1 MLQQISLALLLS
13 SSYVTITLAAVEAFS
28 SPSSLPQ
35 RIITTSKLCENI
47 KLSNTDESSSS
58 SSTLSRVRYRR
69 ADPDDKL
76 PKTLDSLIS
85 ISATDQIIVLA
96 EDSVKIINNNR
107 IIAWAKIQSIG
118 YAAIPDATTTA
129 SAQVFEDDDNYN
141 NNYYNSLQRR
151 EVVLSS
157 TGMIE
162 SDVNEQLWEE
172 FEDDSTPIPTGLS
185 SLPWTSEYRAASN
198 AAAERRERRDKL
210 MEREERFSKRNYP
223 RIWEMSLERVSD
235 QDWKQYQNDIEMV
248 LVQKVLDEQSKQQYD
263 DNYEVYVLT
272 PLSLVPLL
280 VQEQFGFIEVR
291 QELIPSVLS
300 LKLMYR
306 NMSAKLLRRE
316 EVICLKQR
324 RQERGVSLSSAR
336 YM

>member
-1 MLQQISLALLLS
+1 
-13 SSYVTITLAAVEAFS
+13 
-28 SPSSLPQ
+28 
-35 RIITTSKLCENI
+35 
-47 KLSNTDESSSS
+47 
-58 SSTLSRVRYRR
+58 
-69 ADPDDKL
+69 
-76 PKTLDSLIS
+76 
-85 ISATDQIIVLA
+85 
-96 EDSVKIINNNR
+96 
-107 IIAWAKIQSIG
+107 
-118 YAAIPDATTTA
+118 
-129 SAQVFEDDDNYN
+129 
-141 NNYYNSLQRR
+141 
-151 EVVLSS
+151 
-157 TGMIE
+157 
-162 SDVNEQLWEE
+162 
-172 FEDDSTPIPTGLS
+172 
-185 SLPWTSEYRAASN
+185 
-198 AAAERRERRDKL
+198 
-210 MEREERFSKRNYP
+210 
-223 RIWEMSLERVSD
+223 MSLERVSD